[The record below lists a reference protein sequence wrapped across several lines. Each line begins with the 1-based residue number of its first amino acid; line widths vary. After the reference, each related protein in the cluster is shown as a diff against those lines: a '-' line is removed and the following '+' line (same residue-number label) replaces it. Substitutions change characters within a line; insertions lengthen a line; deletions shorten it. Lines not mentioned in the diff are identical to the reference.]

1 VKPTKVKNATH
12 IFIVDSNKLFVSL
25 MGYIFTKNEQ
35 FEFTEFQ
42 SGEECL
48 NNLHRKPSVIIL
60 DFDLPGMNGYDTLL
74 EIKEQFPSAYVIALL
89 GATSKRTPS
98 EMFNAGVDD
107 IMMREENNFVSKL
120 IEKTEN
126 VLVKKQKPSV
136 KKLRVKK
143 LYYYILII
151 MLITAGI
158 YYYQ

>member
-1 VKPTKVKNATH
+1 MKVKNATH

-25 MGYIFTKNEQ
+25 MGYIFTKNDQ

-48 NNLHRKPSVIIL
+48 DNLHRKPSVIIL

-74 EIKEQFPSAYVIALL
+74 EIKEQFPAAHVIALL
-89 GATSKRTPS
+89 STSAKRTPS
-98 EMFNAGVDD
+98 EMFSAGVDD
-107 IMMREENNFVSKL
+107 ILMREESNFVSKL
-120 IEKTEN
+120 TEKTES
-126 VLVKKQKPSV
+126 VLVKKHKPP
-136 KKLRVKK
+136 KKLMRGKK

-151 MLITAGI
+151 VLITAGI